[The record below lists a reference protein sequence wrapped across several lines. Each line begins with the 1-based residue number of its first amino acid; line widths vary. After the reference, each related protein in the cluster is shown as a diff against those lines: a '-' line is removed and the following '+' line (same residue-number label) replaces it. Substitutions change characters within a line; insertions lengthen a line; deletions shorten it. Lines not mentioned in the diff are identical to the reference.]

1 MKTYS
6 EKKSIWPQKQGLDW
20 QVYKKCLP
28 TPKAGIGKERVFPIA
43 IGNHNQP
50 LNFRLPAS
58 RTARPH
64 ISIVSGHL
72 VWGALYDNPKKLRQC
87 LMHWSFSKQM
97 FLLCTENRD
106 NGSISDHEIVAVEV
120 VAVVV
125 SVVVVVIAIIYKT
138 YTTLFWV
145 RYYIDN
151 LIYFY
156 CKETKSH
163 VKEVFQ
169 NYRVGKCQ
177 GQEFSPQFSLLTIAH
192 SLSLPPN

>member
-1 MKTYS
+1 
-6 EKKSIWPQKQGLDW
+6 
-20 QVYKKCLP
+20 
-28 TPKAGIGKERVFPIA
+28 
-43 IGNHNQP
+43 
-50 LNFRLPAS
+50 
-58 RTARPH
+58 
-64 ISIVSGHL
+64 
-72 VWGALYDNPKKLRQC
+72 
-87 LMHWSFSKQM
+87 M

-125 SVVVVVIAIIYKT
+125 FVVVVVVVIAIIYKT

-145 RYYIDN
+145 RYYIGN

-156 CKETKSH
+156 YKETKSH
-163 VKEVFQ
+163 VKEVLQ

-177 GQEFSPQFSLLTIAH
+177 GQEFSAQFSLLTIAH